1 MLIDRE
7 SCIGCGA
14 CPSYCPVGAIK
25 LIESTGDV
33 LAEVDQDEC
42 VECNVCLRAGV
53 CPTGALSMPELEWPR
68 SLRAE
73 FSNPFATHRS
83 VNEEGRG
90 TEEMKTN
97 DVTGRF
103 SRGFSGVMVEMGR
116 PGIGASFRDLDIVS
130 RVLASIGVQF
140 EPSNPV
146 TALMKDSKTGEIA
159 GEVLNEKVL
168 SAIIEFR
175 IENERL
181 LDALNTLREVAQ
193 RISTVFSLSV
203 ATRVSENGSIPTVA
217 IAEKAGFTPR
227 QNTKTNVGLGRPLKE
242 DR

>member
-7 SCIGCGA
+7 RCIGCGA
-14 CPSYCPVGAIK
+14 CLPYCPVRAIK
-25 LIESTGDV
+25 LNESESGV
-33 LAEVDQDEC
+33 QAEVDRDGC
-42 VECNVCLRAGV
+42 VECSVCLRAGV
-53 CPTGALSMPELEWPR
+53 CPTDALSMPELEWPR

-103 SRGFSGVMVEMGR
+103 SRGFSGVMVELGR
-116 PGIGASFRDLDIVS
+116 PGVGARFRDLDSGS
-130 RVLASIGVQF
+130 RALGSIGVRF
-140 EPSNPV
+140 EPHNPV
-146 TALMKDSKTGEIA
+146 TALMKDKKTGEIMA
-159 GEVLNEKVL
+159 EVLNERVL

-175 IENERL
+175 IEDQAL
-181 LDALNTLREVAQ
+181 LDALNVLREVSQ
-193 RISTVFSLSV
+193 RIDTVFSLSV
-203 ATRVSENGSIPTVA
+203 AARVSEDGSVPTVA
-217 IAEKAGFTPR
+217 IAERAGFTPR
-227 QNTKTNVGLGRPLKE
+227 PNTKTNVGLGRPLKE